1 MPAGWQGVGQ
11 PPSRSTKKGTA
22 VSTVANLRVVSK
34 RQAPQLPD
42 LPDEVRLALSEA
54 AESAREGLLAM
65 SVATGLKVM
74 HAMMEAEITTLAG
87 PKGRHDPDRIVVR
100 HGGTPSS
107 VTLGARRVPISR
119 PRARS
124 SEGGEVRLDTFAAF
138 AGDDLLAETVMSR
151 MLAGLAGRRFSAG
164 SEPVGEKVQA
174 TASSTSRSAVSR
186 RFVKAT
192 GDALGRLLARDLSAL
207 PVAALMVDGLH
218 LGEHLMVVA
227 LAITTD
233 GTKVPVGLYDGDT
246 ENTTV
251 VTGLLADLV
260 DRGLDTTGGLLFVL
274 DGAKALTKAVRKV
287 FGDAAL
293 IQRCT
298 VHKRRNVAEHLPE
311 RERAAVDR
319 KLVRAFGHP
328 DPDLGLRAARELA
341 TSLDRTH
348 PSAAASIREGLEEMF
363 TVRRLGL
370 SASLDRMLTTTN
382 PVESMISVVR
392 STQRN
397 VKNWKD
403 AAMARRWTAAG
414 MLVAERQFRRIKGHH
429 AMPLL
434 VAALAQHANPSQP
447 ETVAAIA

>member
-1 MPAGWQGVGQ
+1 
-11 PPSRSTKKGTA
+11 

-34 RQAPQLPD
+34 DRAVQLPD
-42 LPDEVRLALSEA
+42 LPDEVRLALSEVA
-54 AESAREGLLAM
+54 DSAREGLLAM
-65 SVATGLKVM
+65 SVATGLRVM
-74 HAMMEAEITTLAG
+74 HAMMEAEIATLAG
-87 PKGRHDPDRIVVR
+87 PKGGHNPERAAVR
-100 HGGTPSS
+100 HGSAPSS
-107 VTLGARRVPISR
+107 VTLGARRVPVTR
-119 PRARS
+119 PRARNTD
-124 SEGGEVRLDTFAAF
+124 GQEVRLSTFAAV
-138 AGDDLLAETVMSR
+138 AADDPLAETVMSR
-151 MLAGLAGRRFSAG
+151 MLAGLACRRFTAG
-164 SEPVGEKVQA
+164 SEPVGEQVEA
-174 TASSTSRSAVSR
+174 EAVSTSRSAVSR

-192 GDALGRLLARDLSAL
+192 EAALGELLARDLSTL
-207 PVAALMVDGLH
+207 PVAAMMVDGLH

-251 VTGLLADLV
+251 VTGPLADLV
-260 DRGLDTTGGLLFVL
+260 DRGLDSTGGVLFVL

-287 FGDAAL
+287 FGASAL

-298 VHKRRNVAEHLPE
+298 VHKRRNVADHVPE
-311 RERAAVDR
+311 RERPLIDR
-319 KLVRAFGHP
+319 KLVRAFTHP

-370 SASLDRMLTTTN
+370 SASLERTLTTTN
-382 PVESMISVVR
+382 PVESMISVTR
-392 STQRN
+392 ATQRN

-414 MLVAERQFRRIKGHH
+414 MLVAEAKFRRIKGHKD
-429 AMPLL
+429 MPLL
-434 VAALAQHANPSQP
+434 VAALARHTGCRQP
-447 ETVAAIA
+447 ETVPATA

>member
-1 MPAGWQGVGQ
+1 M
-11 PPSRSTKKGTA
+11 
-22 VSTVANLRVVSK
+22 STVANLRVVSK
-34 RQAPQLPD
+34 NQAPQLPD

-54 AESAREGLLAM
+54 AQSAREGLLAM

-74 HAMMEAEITTLAG
+74 YAMMEAEITGLAG
-87 PKGRHDPDRIVVR
+87 LKGKHDPDRAAVR
-100 HGGTPSS
+100 HGSAPSS
-107 VTLGARRVPISR
+107 VTLGARRVPITR
-119 PRARS
+119 PRARRTD
-124 SEGGEVRLDTFAAF
+124 GREVQLDTFAVF

-151 MLAGLAGRRFSAG
+151 MLAGLACRRFAAG
-164 SEPVGEKVQA
+164 SEPVGEKIEA
-174 TASSTSRSAVSR
+174 KARSTSRSAVSR

-192 GDALGRLLARDLSAL
+192 GDALGQLLARDLSQL
-207 PVAALMVDGLH
+207 PVAAMMVDGLH

-251 VTGLLADLV
+251 VTGLLADLA
-260 DRGLDTTGGLLFVL
+260 DRGLDTSGGILFVL

-287 FGDAAL
+287 FGSAAL

-298 VHKRRNVAEHLPE
+298 VHKRRNVAEHLPD

-341 TSLDRTH
+341 ASLDRTH
-348 PSAAASIREGLEEMF
+348 PSAAASVREGLEEMF

-370 SASLDRMLTTTN
+370 SASLERTLTTTN
-382 PVESMISVVR
+382 PVESMISVTR
-392 STQRN
+392 TTQRN

-414 MLVAERQFRRIKGHH
+414 MLVAEGKFRRIKGHRD
-429 AMPLL
+429 MPLL
-434 VAALAQHANPSQP
+434 VAALARHANPSQP
-447 ETVAAIA
+447 ETVAATA